1 MTPANRIVRRFL
13 QGVAFAAAINATALA
28 QTAARPVFMTPAEI
42 PHPALPVKPFAMPQ
56 EELSQ
61 LLQPPAMPAPNSVV
75 LTGLAGDTSG
85 IALRPDQRL
94 MFAGQDGFHASF
106 VTPIAA
112 RESEQLRVQGS
123 LAVLS
128 AFLSQR
134 NAPRVARGPV
144 ETPGQA
150 CIAGR

>member
-1 MTPANRIVRRFL
+1 MTPADRIVRRFL

-28 QTAARPVFMTPAEI
+28 QTAARPAFKTPAEI
-42 PHPALPVKPFAMPQ
+42 PHAAPPVKPTMPQ
-56 EELSQ
+56 EELSL
-61 LLQPPAMPAPNSVV
+61 LLQPPAMPAPNPVV
-75 LTGLAGDTSG
+75 LTGLAGDTNA

-112 RESEQLRVQGS
+112 REYEQLRVQGS

-128 AFLSQR
+128 AFISQR
-134 NAPRVARGPV
+134 NAPRVARGLV
-144 ETPGQA
+144 GTPGPA
-150 CIAGR
+150 CIAGQ